1 MSDSNAFMHEAIALS
16 AENITEKNWGP
27 FGAVIVK
34 DGQIVG
40 RGNNHVVANNDPS
53 AHGEVMAIRD
63 ACKNLWTFDLHG
75 CQIYTSCEPC
85 PMCLGAIYRSRIN
98 KIYYAATE
106 KDAQYIWFD
115 DEIFYDEFSKPI
127 SERKVPM
134 EQIDYDEAR
143 AVFEQWK
150 REITDIKY

>member
-1 MSDSNAFMHEAIALS
+1 MKEDFMQEAISLS
-16 AENITEKNWGP
+16 AKNIVEKNWGP

-40 RGNNHVVANNDPS
+40 RGYNHVVANTDPT

-75 CQIYTSCEPC
+75 CEIYTSCEPC
-85 PMCLGAIYRSRIN
+85 PMCFGAIYWARID
-98 KIYYAATE
+98 KIYYANTE
-106 KDAQYIWFD
+106 KDAYDIWFD

-127 SERKVPM
+127 NERKIPS
-134 EQIDYDEAR
+134 EQIGYSEAR
-143 AVFEQWK
+143 AVFDQRK
-150 REITDIKY
+150 NKVNDIKY